1 MWQPLLYKYWYSF
14 CLAWCYS
21 RVKTKLL
28 MFFAIFP
35 PKKITSVQYIYCS
48 GLIARVNM
56 EERHIWASCARTWK
70 NQRFICKTF
79 FIYRLCIYSEVHK
92 LVSVHF
98 LAYIITVFYCWY
110 MFFICCEAWYVLV
123 ELVQMCIMKK

>member
-1 MWQPLLYKYWYSF
+1 
-14 CLAWCYS
+14 
-21 RVKTKLL
+21 
-28 MFFAIFP
+28 
-35 PKKITSVQYIYCS
+35 
-48 GLIARVNM
+48 M

-110 MFFICCEAWYVLV
+110 MFFICCEAWYVLCGTGANV
-123 ELVQMCIMKK
+123 HNEEINKLQIGLL